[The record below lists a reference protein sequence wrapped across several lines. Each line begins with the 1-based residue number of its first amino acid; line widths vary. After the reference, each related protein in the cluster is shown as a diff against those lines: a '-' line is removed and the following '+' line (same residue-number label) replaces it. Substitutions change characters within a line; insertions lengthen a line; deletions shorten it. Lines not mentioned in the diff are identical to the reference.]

1 MHKYLRII
9 LSCSTIMVLLTAT
22 PQPGW
27 ADESKPPV
35 DITYG
40 DALKDVQLMQAS
52 VGGVPGRWDWTEPGI
67 QPDAGTREFEAVFT
81 PDDTQNYLPVSAML
95 PVTTVPAKPTV
106 TDAHA
111 TVKSGTKLSEITEIT
126 YTASGVKG
134 EPLTGRFQLSDT
146 QEDFILSEADTGHYP
161 FLFLPENQNYTSA
174 ETQASIAV
182 TGSASPSGGS
192 SGGRPAVPSYTV
204 AYEIGAEGSLVTGS
218 RAERVKEGMYPV
230 RIPVVKVGPDTVFLG
245 WSLDGETIVQ
255 PEAVRIY
262 EDTVFTAVYQPTAE
276 NQQHTAYLH
285 GYEDGTFRPDT
296 EITRAET
303 AAVIAK
309 VSSRYDP
316 AQAYSTS
323 YTDVS
328 ESEWSVSYVGFAAQQ
343 GLVTGYEDGTF
354 KPDTSITR
362 AEFAVMISRYLNL
375 PPDAGSGFADTQ
387 GHWAAGYIAA
397 LQRLGAIQG
406 YQDQLFHPD
415 QTITRAEAVKVINT
429 ILGRDTICSGVHA
442 NPFVDLT
449 QDHWAYN
456 DILEAST
463 THKARTAKSVLSAL
477 TD

>member
-1 MHKYLRII
+1 MRCKNQI
-9 LSCSTIMVLLTAT
+9 LAGVLIFCCCTLGWQLAFAETPELLQFGSRLGTAIL
-22 PQPGW
+22 PDP
-27 ADESKPPV
+27 S
-35 DITYG
+35 I
-40 DALKDVQLMQAS
+40 
-52 VGGVPGRWDWTEPGI
+52 GGISGTWSWRWPETEPEV
-67 QPDAGTREFEAVFT
+67 GTREYEAVFT
-81 PDDTQNYLPVSAML
+81 PSDIENYASVSAMI
-95 PVTTVPAKPTV
+95 PVMTIPATPTV
-106 TDAHA
+106 SDAHA

-146 QEDFILSEADTGHYP
+146 QEDIILSEADTGHYP
-161 FLFLPENQNYTSA
+161 FLFLPENPNYTST
-174 ETQASIAV
+174 ETKASIAV

-192 SGGRPAVPSYTV
+192 SGGRPAVPGYTV
-204 AYEIGAEGSLVTGS
+204 AYELGAEGSLVTGS

-230 RIPVVKVGPDTVFLG
+230 RVPVVKAEPDTVFLG
-245 WSLDGETIVQ
+245 WSLDGETLVQ
-255 PEAVRIY
+255 PETVRIY
-262 EDTVFTAVYQPTAE
+262 EDTVFTAVYQPANG
-276 NQQHTAYLH
+276 NQQHTAYLQ
-285 GYEDGTFRPDT
+285 GYEDGSFRPNA

-328 ESEWSVSYVGFAAQQ
+328 ESEWSASYVGFAEQQ

-354 KPDTSITR
+354 RPEAPITR
-362 AEFAVMISRYLNL
+362 AEFAVMIARYLNL
-375 PPDAGSGFADTQ
+375 SPSEYTGFADTQ
-387 GHWAAGYIAA
+387 EHWAD
-397 LQRLGAIQG
+397 GAISALAAIGMISG
-406 YQDQLFHPD
+406 YEDGLFRPG
-415 QTITRAEAVKVINT
+415 QAITRAEAVKVINT
-429 ILGRDTICSGVHA
+429 ILGRNTICSGVHD

-463 THKARTAKSVLSAL
+463 THKARTAKSALSAL